1 MFAQSI
7 ATRRNAIRPR
17 RAHTAIAGAALMIL
31 MGASAEASLHKC
43 VDAQGKIT
51 YSDTLCPETRNSQRP
66 PAGSDSPRRI
76 STDQIKAM
84 IAASDD
90 ATRRMDV
97 DKIMSYYAEDA
108 TIEFVIR
115 VGHRTGRQFM
125 RKKELAAI
133 ARRHKDDVKE
143 YHMRRENLAIDV
155 ASTGTQAE
163 MRSTVIE
170 DWRDNGRPVTMTSEE
185 QNLIEMRDGKLQIVH
200 SYVISDG
207 GPKERR

>member
-1 MFAQSI
+1 MRKARSPIPTRFAPRH
-7 ATRRNAIRPR
+7 ATLSVRPR
-17 RAHTAIAGAALMIL
+17 VAIVRG
-31 MGASAEASLHKC
+31 GSA
-43 VDAQGKIT
+43 
-51 YSDTLCPETRNSQRP
+51 
-66 PAGSDSPRRI
+66 RI
-76 STDQIKAM
+76 KSKAM

-108 TIEFVIR
+108 TIELVIR
-115 VGHRTGRQFM
+115 VGRRTGRQFM

-155 ASTGTQAE
+155 TSTGTQAE

-185 QNLIEMRDGKLQIVH
+185 QHLIEMRDGKLQIVH
-200 SYVISDG
+200 SHVISDG

>member
-1 MFAQSI
+1 
-7 ATRRNAIRPR
+7 
-17 RAHTAIAGAALMIL
+17 MIF
-31 MGASAEASLHKC
+31 MDASAEASLHKC
-43 VDAQGKIT
+43 VDGQGQIT
-51 YSDTLCPETRNSQRP
+51 YSDTLCPGTRNSQRP
-66 PAGSDSPRRI
+66 PAGSYGPRRI

-108 TIEFVIR
+108 TIELVTR

-133 ARRHKDDVKE
+133 AKRHKDDVKE
-143 YHMRRENLAIDV
+143 YRMRRENLAIDV
-155 ASTGTQAE
+155 TSTGTQAE

-170 DWRDNGRPVTMTSEE
+170 DRRDNGRPLTMNSEE
-185 QNLIEMRDGKLQIVH
+185 QKLIELRDGKLQIVH

>member
-1 MFAQSI
+1 MSTQSVF
-7 ATRRNAIRPR
+7 TLRNAIRPR
-17 RAHTAIAGAALMIL
+17 PAYLTIAGVALMIF
-31 MGASAEASLHKC
+31 MDTSAEASLHKC
-43 VDAQGKIT
+43 VDGKGQIT

-66 PAGSDSPRRI
+66 PVGSDSPRRI
-76 STDQIKAM
+76 STDQVKAM

-108 TIEFVIR
+108 TIELVTR

-133 ARRHKDDVKE
+133 AKRHKDDVKE
-143 YHMRRENLAIDV
+143 YRMRRENLAIEV
-155 ASTGTQAE
+155 TSTGTQAE

-170 DWRDNGRPVTMTSEE
+170 DWRDNGRPLTMTSEE
-185 QNLIEMRDGKLQIVH
+185 QNLIELRDGKLLIVH
-200 SYVISDG
+200 SYVISDS
-207 GPKERR
+207 GPKDRR

>member
-1 MFAQSI
+1 MPTQSVFVLH
-7 ATRRNAIRPR
+7 NAIRPR
-17 RAHTAIAGAALMIL
+17 PAYLTIAGVALMIF
-31 MGASAEASLHKC
+31 MDASAEASLHKC
-43 VDAQGKIT
+43 VDGQGQIT

-76 STDQIKAM
+76 STDQVKAM

-108 TIEFVIR
+108 TIELVTR

-133 ARRHKDDVKE
+133 AKRHKDDVKE
-143 YHMRRENLAIDV
+143 YRMRRENLAIDV
-155 ASTGTQAE
+155 TSTGTQAE

-170 DWRDNGRPVTMTSEE
+170 DWRDNGRPLTMTSEE
-185 QNLIEMRDGKLQIVH
+185 QNLIELVDGKLQIVH